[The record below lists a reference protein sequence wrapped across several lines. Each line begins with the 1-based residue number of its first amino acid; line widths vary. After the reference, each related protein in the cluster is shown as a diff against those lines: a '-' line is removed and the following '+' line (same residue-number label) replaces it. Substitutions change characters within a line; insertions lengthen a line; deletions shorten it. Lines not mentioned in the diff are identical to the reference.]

1 MNHKCQS
8 QLSYTVYSRNILTM
22 REGDLDVTHKDLR
35 LQKSVFVDNL
45 GKNINGYADITFN

>member
-1 MNHKCQS
+1 VNHKCQS
-8 QLSYTVYSRNILTM
+8 QLSYTVYVRNILTM
-22 REGDLDVTHKDLR
+22 REGDLDVMHKDLR